1 MAQSRKETPFMKFV
15 MLAKVTP
22 YGAQNR
28 EERGRRALENATRL
42 DLKIECLYYTGGPY
56 DLVEILEGPNWEA
69 AYAQAMWFKKQGYG
83 EMNVM
88 PCVDGETN
96 ARIDAENV

>member
-1 MAQSRKETPFMKFV
+1 MKFAV
-15 MLAKVTP
+15 LAKTTA

-28 EERGRRALENATRL
+28 EERARRAKENADRL
-42 DLKIECLYYTGGPY
+42 GLEIECLYYTGGPY
-56 DLVEILEGPNWEA
+56 DLVEILNGPSWEA

-83 EMNVM
+83 EMVVM

-96 ARIDAENV
+96 ARIDAENG